1 MSQSRRHSLIEAA
14 TNVVVGY
21 VVAVGTQFAVFPAF
35 GLRVGVIENLGIG
48 AIFVLVSLTRSY
60 FLRRL
65 FNRWGRA

>member
-1 MSQSRRHSLIEAA
+1 MSQSKRMSLVEAI

-21 VVAVGTQFAVFPAF
+21 AVAVGTQFLIFPAF

-48 AIFVLVSLTRSY
+48 AVFVLVSLIRSY
-60 FLRRL
+60 ALRRV